1 MKKYKSIL
9 AFLVISLFLAT
20 FSLNAQ
26 TMAPSDPPGGPG
38 TGSGGTPIGG
48 NAPIGAGSIMLLSL
62 GLAYGGKKLY
72 EITSKDFHKE

>member
-48 NAPIGAGSIMLLSL
+48 GAPLGSGIVMLFGF
-62 GLAYGGKKLY
+62 GLAYGGKKIY
-72 EITSKDFHKE
+72 EIKSKDFHKE